1 MKRQTIFYRNGIPTQ
16 CSKGHPLNSET
27 SYRVASGQ
35 IICRLCA
42 HDYYMKTRERQLQRH
57 KDKIIAINKDPVAKK
72 NRKERHARTWLKHA
86 YGLTPERK
94 QEMFIEQDGLCTI
107 CNRPMESCE
116 KARVDHNHYTEAVRG
131 LVHDMCNKKLGVIE
145 CLFHDDP
152 ETLERMLHISK
163 ET

>member
-1 MKRQTIFYRNGIPTQ
+1 
-16 CSKGHPLNSET
+16 
-27 SYRVASGQ
+27 
-35 IICRLCA
+35 
-42 HDYYMKTRERQLQRH
+42 
-57 KDKIIAINKDPVAKK
+57 
-72 NRKERHARTWLKHA
+72 
-86 YGLTPERK
+86 
-94 QEMFIEQDGLCTI
+94 
-107 CNRPMESCE
+107 MESCE

>member
-1 MKRQTIFYRNGIPTQ
+1 MKTVFYRKGIPAH
-16 CSKGHPLNSET
+16 CAKGHELTKET
-27 SYRVASGQ
+27 SYIVSTGQ
-35 IICRLCA
+35 IRCKTCDRA
-42 HDYYMKTRERQLQRH
+42 YYMKTRERQLQRH

-72 NRKERHARTWLKHA
+72 NRKERCARKWLKHA

-94 QEMFIEQDGLCTI
+94 QEMFIEQGGLCTI
-107 CNRPMESCE
+107 CNRHMESCE

-152 ETLERMLHISK
+152 ETLEHMLHISK